1 MAPEPEHGTPR
12 RTAARPPPPAAEAAA
27 DRGDVD
33 VLVVGAGPTGL
44 TAACEALRHGLT
56 VRIVDRRPGRS
67 AFSRA
72 LVLHA
77 RTLEVLDTTGVA
89 DRLLA
94 EGTRIA
100 ALNAGGGRGGGRC
113 RRPARR
119 PARIDLLDLPWG
131 DTDHPFWL
139 SVPQYAT
146 ERVLEERLGELG
158 GAVEWQVSF
167 DALRARADPADPA
180 GPDHPVEAVLVHA
193 DGAAETVVPRRLVGC
208 DGGRSR
214 VRESA
219 GLRLDRSASG
229 ATFVLADVGT
239 TAPLP
244 EDEGHVFL
252 GPEGLLLIV
261 PVPEPGR
268 WRIIA
273 HLPGASPDRPV
284 TVDEPFLDELVRR
297 RAGIDFGSHDVV
309 WTSQFDLA
317 HGLAD
322 RYRAGPVLLA
332 GDAAHVHSPVGGQGL
347 NTGVQDAHDL
357 LWRIAAARRAGSA
370 RAADL
375 LLDGYGTERRAV
387 ARAMVRGTTRAT
399 AVLTAR
405 GAAVRGLLGA
415 VAPVLLALPAVRARL
430 GRDVGMLETAY
441 PDNPPAV
448 LAGSSGA
455 AGRRMPDPL
464 LRGGGRLHRL
474 LDPLGFTWVVRGRPG
489 EAPPDPAAPRWA
501 GVRVVLLPD
510 DALAER
516 LRLPAGTG
524 RVLLVRPDRCVAAEG
539 ATAESVRA
547 EAVARSGLPEA
558 VLDRIW
564 RAPA

>member
-1 MAPEPEHGTPR
+1 
-12 RTAARPPPPAAEAAA
+12 
-27 DRGDVD
+27 
-33 VLVVGAGPTGL
+33 
-44 TAACEALRHGLT
+44 
-56 VRIVDRRPGRS
+56 
-67 AFSRA
+67 
-72 LVLHA
+72 
-77 RTLEVLDTTGVA
+77 
-89 DRLLA
+89 
-94 EGTRIA
+94 
-100 ALNAGGGRGGGRC
+100 
-113 RRPARR
+113 
-119 PARIDLLDLPWG
+119 
-131 DTDHPFWL
+131 
-139 SVPQYAT
+139 
-146 ERVLEERLGELG
+146 
-158 GAVEWQVSF
+158 
-167 DALRARADPADPA
+167 
-180 GPDHPVEAVLVHA
+180 HA

-357 LWRIAAARRAGSA
+357 LWRIAAARRAG
-370 RAADL
+370 
-375 LLDGYGTERRAV
+375 G
-387 ARAMVRGTTRAT
+387 
-399 AVLTAR
+399 
-405 GAAVRGLLGA
+405 
-415 VAPVLLALPAVRARL
+415 
-430 GRDVGMLETAY
+430 
-441 PDNPPAV
+441 
-448 LAGSSGA
+448 
-455 AGRRMPDPL
+455 
-464 LRGGGRLHRL
+464 
-474 LDPLGFTWVVRGRPG
+474 
-489 EAPPDPAAPRWA
+489 
-501 GVRVVLLPD
+501 
-510 DALAER
+510 
-516 LRLPAGTG
+516 
-524 RVLLVRPDRCVAAEG
+524 
-539 ATAESVRA
+539 
-547 EAVARSGLPEA
+547 
-558 VLDRIW
+558 
-564 RAPA
+564 